1 MLSGIP
7 LFHIGNDDWG
17 EAGIA
22 LTTEL
27 AGLGRVTNRQVLD
40 LAIRGRRVMI
50 DGREQPAALS
60 IRHGTI
66 VAIDPFEVVPLA
78 PNVVTLPDDVV
89 LIPGLVDTHVH
100 INEPG
105 RTEWEGFDSATAA
118 AAAAGVT
125 TVIDMPLNSL
135 PPTLTASALAAK
147 RKVARGRCHVDVG
160 FWGGSVP
167 TNIDDLPDLFAAGVF
182 GVKCFLQDSGVP
194 EFPPLSTPELHR
206 AMAVIAELGGLML
219 VHAEDPAVL
228 HVSPTPQGR
237 SYAAFV
243 DSRPDTAEAAAI
255 ATVIE
260 ASAATGCRAHIVHL
274 SSAAGAQLV
283 REAKAAGVPIS
294 AETCPHYL
302 TLAAETIP
310 DGSPQFKCC
319 PPIRGGADQ
328 DALWEA
334 LADGTVDIVVTDH
347 SPSTPELKLLEVGDL
362 GLAWGGI
369 ASLQFGFA
377 AVWAEAQRRG
387 VPLATV
393 LGWMSR
399 GPAELAGLARKG
411 RIEVGADADLVALAD
426 AETFTVTMDSI
437 KHKHPV
443 TPYLGAELRGVVRT
457 RWLRGTELQDDMV
470 AGQLLNK
477 Q

>member
-1 MLSGIP
+1 M
-7 LFHIGNDDWG
+7 
-17 EAGIA
+17 A
-22 LTTEL
+22 LASEL
-27 AGLGRVTNRQVLD
+27 AGVGRVTNRQLLD
-40 LAIRGRRVMI
+40 LAIRAPRVMI
-50 DGREQPAALS
+50 DGVETSAALGIRRGTVVS
-60 IRHGTI
+60 IE
-66 VAIDPFEVVPLA
+66 PFEVVPLA
-78 PNVVTLPDDVV
+78 PRVVTLEADVV

-105 RTEWEGFDSATAA
+105 RTEWEGFESATAA

-125 TVIDMPLNSL
+125 TIIDMPLNSL
-135 PPTLTASALAAK
+135 PPTLTAAALATK

-160 FWGGSVP
+160 FWGGAVP
-167 TNIDDLPDLFAAGVF
+167 TNLADLPDLFADGVF

-194 EFPPLSTPELHR
+194 EFPPLSATELLT
-206 AMAVIAELGGLML
+206 AMRVVADIGGLML
-219 VHAEDPAVL
+219 VHAEDPGVL

-243 DSRPDTAEAAAI
+243 DSRPDTAEAVAI

-274 SSAAGAQLV
+274 SSAAGADLV
-283 REAKAAGVPIS
+283 RRAKAAGVPIT

-328 DALWEA
+328 DALWAA
-334 LADGTVDIVVTDH
+334 LADGTIDIVVTDH

-377 AVWAEAQRRG
+377 AVLAQATRRG
-387 VPLATV
+387 VTLADV
-393 LGWMSR
+393 LRWMSS
-399 GPAELAGLARKG
+399 GPADLAGLPAKG
-411 RIEVGADADLVALAD
+411 RIAIGADADLVALAD
-426 AETFTVTMDSI
+426 GERFTVTTESI
-437 KHKHPV
+437 KHRHPV
-443 TPYLGAELRGVVRT
+443 TPYLGAELLGVVRR

-470 AGQLLNK
+470 AGQLLRK
-477 Q
+477 QS

>member
-1 MLSGIP
+1 MFETKRRRRGSIQ
-7 LFHIGNDDWG
+7 
-17 EAGIA
+17 

-27 AGLGRVTNRQVLD
+27 AGVGRVTNRQILD
-40 LAIRGRRVMI
+40 LAIRAPRAII
-50 DGREQPAALS
+50 DGVERSAAIS

-66 VAIDPFEVVPLA
+66 VAIDDFSVVPLA
-78 PNVVTLPDDVV
+78 PNVITLPDDVV

-105 RTEWEGFDSATAA
+105 RTEWEGFETATAA

-125 TVIDMPLNSL
+125 TIIDMPLNSL
-135 PPTLTASALAAK
+135 PPTLTAKALATKKKA
-147 RKVARGRCHVDVG
+147 ARGRCHVDVG

-167 TNIDDLPDLFAAGVF
+167 TNIDDLPALFAAGVF

-194 EFPPLSTPELHR
+194 EFPPLSTPELHA
-206 AMAVIAELGGLML
+206 AMAVIAGLGGLML
-219 VHAEDPAVL
+219 VHAEDPGVL
-228 HVSPTPQGR
+228 HTSPTPQGP

-260 ASAATGCRAHIVHL
+260 ASRSTGCRAHIVHL

-283 REAKAAGVPIS
+283 REAKADGVPIT

-328 DALWEA
+328 EALWAA
-334 LADGTVDIVVTDH
+334 LADGTIDIVVTDH

-377 AVWAEAQRRG
+377 AVFTEAIRRG
-387 VPLATV
+387 IPLVDV
-393 LGWMSR
+393 LRWMSS
-399 GPAELAGLARKG
+399 GPAELAGLGKKG
-411 RIEVGADADLVALAD
+411 RIAVGADADLVALAD
-426 AETFTVTMDSI
+426 EETFTVTVESI

-443 TPYLGAELRGVVRT
+443 TPYLDRDLRGVVRT
-457 RWLRGTELQDDMV
+457 RWLRGTALEDDMV
-470 AGQLLNK
+470 AGQLLTK
-477 Q
+477 QSG

>member
-1 MLSGIP
+1 M
-7 LFHIGNDDWG
+7 
-17 EAGIA
+17 IA
-22 LTTEL
+22 LSTEL
-27 AGLGRVTNRQVLD
+27 AGVGRVTNRQILD
-40 LAIRGRRVMI
+40 LAIRAPRVMI
-50 DGREQPAALS
+50 DGAERSAALS

-66 VAIDPFEVVPLA
+66 VAIEPFEVVPLA
-78 PNVVTLPDDVV
+78 PKVVTLSADVV

-100 INEPG
+100 VNEPG
-105 RTEWEGFDSATAA
+105 RTEWEGFSSATAA

-125 TVIDMPLNSL
+125 TIIDMPLNSL
-135 PPTLTASALAAK
+135 PPTLTAAALAAK
-147 RKVARGRCHVDVG
+147 KKVARGRCHVDVG
-160 FWGGSVP
+160 FWGGVVP

-206 AMAVIAELGGLML
+206 AMEVVAGLGGLML

-255 ATVIE
+255 RTVVQ

-274 SSAAGAQLV
+274 SSAAGARLV
-283 REAKAAGVPIS
+283 REAKSAGVPIT

-310 DGSPQFKCC
+310 DGSPQYKCC
-319 PPIRGGADQ
+319 PPIRGAADQ
-328 DALWEA
+328 DALWAA
-334 LADGTVDIVVTDH
+334 LADGTIDIVVTDH

-377 AVWAEAQRRG
+377 AVLAEALRRD
-387 VPLATV
+387 VPLADV
-393 LGWMSR
+393 LSWMST
-399 GPAELAGLARKG
+399 GPADLAGLSHKG

-426 AETFTVTMDSI
+426 GEAFTVTAASI

-443 TPYLGAELRGVVRT
+443 TPYLGSELRGVVRSV
-457 RWLRGTELQDDMV
+457 WLRGTRLEDDMV
-470 AGQLLNK
+470 AGQLLNGRTL
-477 Q
+477 

>member
-1 MLSGIP
+1 M
-7 LFHIGNDDWG
+7 
-17 EAGIA
+17 AGV
-22 LTTEL
+22 
-27 AGLGRVTNRQVLD
+27 GRVTTHRVLD

-50 DGREQPAALS
+50 EGVERPAALS

-66 VAIDPFEVVPLA
+66 VAIDDFGVVPLA
-78 PNVVTLPDDVV
+78 PRVITVPDDVV

-105 RTEWEGFDSATAA
+105 RTEWEGFVTATAA

-125 TVIDMPLNSL
+125 TIIDMPLNSL
-135 PPTLTASALAAK
+135 PPTLTAKALAIKKKA
-147 RKVARGRCHVDVG
+147 ARGRCQIDVG

-167 TNIDDLPDLFAAGVF
+167 TNLADLPELFAAGVF

-194 EFPPLSTPELHR
+194 EFPPLSTPELR
-206 AMAVIAELGGLML
+206 AAMEVIAGLGGLML
-219 VHAEDPAVL
+219 VHAEDPTVL
-228 HVSPTPQGR
+228 HTSPTPQGP

-255 ATVIE
+255 TTVIE

-283 REAKAAGVPIS
+283 REAKAAGVPIT

-319 PPIRGGADQ
+319 PPIRGSRDQ
-328 DALWEA
+328 DALWAA
-334 LADGTVDIVVTDH
+334 LADGTIDIIVTDH

-377 AVWAEAQRRG
+377 AVLTEATKRG
-387 VPLATV
+387 IPLAEV
-393 LGWMSR
+393 LRWMSS
-399 GPAELAGLARKG
+399 GPADLAGLTKKG
-411 RIEVGADADLVALAD
+411 RIAVGADADLVLLAD
-426 AETFTVTMDSI
+426 DETFTVTVDSI

-443 TPYLGAELRGVVRT
+443 TPYLGHELRGVVRT
-457 RWLRGTELQDDMV
+457 RWLRGTELEDDMV
-470 AGQLLNK
+470 AGQLLSK
-477 Q
+477 ELV